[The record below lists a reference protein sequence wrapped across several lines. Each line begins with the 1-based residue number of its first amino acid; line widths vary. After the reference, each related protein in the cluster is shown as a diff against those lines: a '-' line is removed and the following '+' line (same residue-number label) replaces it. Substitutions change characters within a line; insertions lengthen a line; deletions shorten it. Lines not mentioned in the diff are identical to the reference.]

1 MSVLEIR
8 PKNECRWDLV
18 SLGEIMLR
26 LDPGESRVRTTRS
39 FQVWEGG
46 GEYNVARGLRR
57 CFGMRTAVVTAFAD
71 NEVEG
76 LDELPDAPP
85 PPPPLVSGQP
95 MDLDDELAP
104 EIRIIR
110 HTEQTVE
117 EYRFNGKLYM
127 VQITPKFGPSYFL
140 RDTDGDGK
148 METRLSSIYSDM
160 VVPQWVL
167 FSWD

>member
-1 MSVLEIR
+1 MGSVIIAEPATVYSRNAVDKPEEVRDARHTMFPRLISLISTLLLLTTLVLADE
-8 PKNECRWDLV
+8 DLV
-18 SLGEIMLR
+18 
-26 LDPGESRVRTTRS
+26 
-39 FQVWEGG
+39 
-46 GEYNVARGLRR
+46 GLE
-57 CFGMRTAVVTAFAD
+57 A
-71 NEVEG
+71 
-76 LDELPDAPP
+76 LPDAPP
-85 PPPPLVSGQP
+85 PPLPVVSGEP
-95 MDLDDELAP
+95 MDIDLEP

-110 HTEQTVE
+110 RAEDTVE

-127 VQITPKFGPSYFL
+127 VKITPKFGRPYFL

>member
-1 MSVLEIR
+1 MEHRHNAAQKSRKNTLKNVLA
-8 PKNECRWDLV
+8 
-18 SLGEIMLR
+18 STLGKALGNALAAACVLLPAI
-26 LDPGESRVRTTRS
+26 
-39 FQVWEGG
+39 
-46 GEYNVARGLRR
+46 
-57 CFGMRTAVVTAFAD
+57 AFAAD
-71 NEVEG
+71 DLEG
-76 LDELPDAPP
+76 LEALPDVPP
-85 PPPPLVSGQP
+85 PPPPIVSGQP
-95 MDLDDELAP
+95 MDLDSQQGRPGDSDLEP

-110 HTEQTVE
+110 RTEDTVE

-127 VQITPKFGPSYFL
+127 VKITPKFGPSYFL